1 MAALLPHN
9 TLEYRESVGDDV
21 FVDGQ
26 SSKGT
31 MARNKILSAYG
42 GIAVTAE
49 QMKAWSRDEGREAL
63 KDQQLIYVYHNV
75 VDARG
80 DTSSTESETFLA
92 VEHAIEELT
101 ELTRKILMHFN
112 TSTVLVTAD
121 HGFLFQQSK
130 LDDSDRTSLAEK
142 PLTPLKSKKRYVL
155 GFDLGEPKDAWS
167 GSTKQTAGTSSD
179 TQFWIPKGA
188 NRFHFIGGARFV
200 HGGVMPQEIVVPVL
214 TIKQLRGQKA
224 EKRTKRKVGVISA
237 KTALKMVNTIQQFD
251 LMQTEAVSQQVLA
264 VTISAGIYDSDKL
277 VSSEE
282 VLTFESET
290 DSVAERVK
298 KVKLSLSGA
307 DFDRKKDYFLILK
320 DKDLN
325 TEVERYKV
333 TIDLAFTDDF
343 F

>member
-1 MAALLPHN
+1 
-9 TLEYRESVGDDV
+9 
-21 FVDGQ
+21 
-26 SSKGT
+26 
-31 MARNKILSAYG
+31 
-42 GIAVTAE
+42 
-49 QMKAWSRDEGREAL
+49 
-63 KDQQLIYVYHNV
+63 
-75 VDARG
+75 
-80 DTSSTESETFLA
+80 
-92 VEHAIEELT
+92 
-101 ELTRKILMHFN
+101 
-112 TSTVLVTAD
+112 
-121 HGFLFQQSK
+121 
-130 LDDSDRTSLAEK
+130 
-142 PLTPLKSKKRYVL
+142 
-155 GFDLGEPKDAWS
+155 
-167 GSTKQTAGTSSD
+167 
-179 TQFWIPKGA
+179 
-188 NRFHFIGGARFV
+188 
-200 HGGVMPQEIVVPVL
+200 MPQEIVVPVL